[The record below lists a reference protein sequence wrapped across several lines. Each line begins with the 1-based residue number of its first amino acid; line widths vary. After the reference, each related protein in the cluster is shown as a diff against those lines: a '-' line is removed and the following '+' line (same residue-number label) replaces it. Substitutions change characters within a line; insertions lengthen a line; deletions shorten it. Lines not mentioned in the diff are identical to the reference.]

1 MKAAI
6 TSSPLPEQAEINLR
20 IEVKSRFNITS
31 LVACQNVNL
40 FLLFN
45 LGNLVTAGEP
55 ILLIGEKLRW
65 RVPVIYSLPGKGQLG
80 QVGELAVNVETGE
93 IIMEE
98 SQPSSLEEMD
108 RHVEYLYSSASDSSS

>member
-6 TSSPLPEQAEINLR
+6 TPSPLPEQAEINLK

-80 QVGELAVNVETGE
+80 QVGELAVDVETGE

-108 RHVEYLYSSASDSSS
+108 RHVEYLYSSASGSSV

>member
-1 MKAAI
+1 VKAAI
-6 TSSPLPEQAEINLR
+6 TSSPLPEQAEINLK

-65 RVPVIYSLPGKGQLG
+65 RVPHPISIP
-80 QVGELAVNVETGE
+80 LAEFKRAWAFSPHLTACAACVTMGG
-93 IIMEE
+93 
-98 SQPSSLEEMD
+98 
-108 RHVEYLYSSASDSSS
+108 